1 MTARTSSHDRTSQVI
16 SPHVR
21 QFYIGGLWVDP
32 SSKATAEVINPATE
46 QAVAT
51 IALGNSAD
59 VDASVAAATAAF
71 VGYSQTSPAERVEL
85 LDRVIAVY
93 KTRLDDLAVAMRLE
107 MGAPALLARRAQA
120 PSGLGHLITARKVL
134 ESYDFETS
142 LAGATILRQPIGS
155 CALITPW
162 NWPMNQVVCKVAP
175 ALAAGCT
182 MVLKPSEISP
192 LSALILAEI
201 LDEAGVPPGVFN
213 LVNGT
218 GRGVGT
224 ALTSHP
230 DIDMVSFTG
239 STAAGI
245 AIAAAAAPT
254 IKRVAQELG
263 GKSASVVL
271 DDADLAEAVER
282 DTRSCFSNS
291 GQSCAAPTRLL
302 VPRDRMDEAAD
313 IAGRVAEQL
322 VVGDP
327 ALESTEIGPVVSAE
341 QFEGVQRMITAAI
354 ADGATLVAG
363 GPGRPDDLPVGFY
376 VRPTVFSHVTND
388 MDIARKEVFGPV
400 LVIIGYD
407 DDDDAVRIANDS
419 PYGLSGYVTGGYGHA
434 MQIARR
440 LRTGNV
446 YVNGAAP
453 NIATPFGG
461 YRQSGNGREWGIF
474 GLEEYLEVTSILAP
488 PDSDS
493 SR

>member
-1 MTARTSSHDRTSQVI
+1 MTVRTSLHGPASQMV

-21 QFYIGGLWVDP
+21 QFYINGRWVDP
-32 SSKATAEVINPATE
+32 ASETTAEVINPATE
-46 QAVAT
+46 QPVVT
-51 IALGNSAD
+51 IALGNSSD
-59 VDASVAAATAAF
+59 VDKAVAAANAAF
-71 VGYSQTSPAERVEL
+71 VGYSQTETTERVEL
-85 LDRVIAVY
+85 LDRIIAIY
-93 KTRLDDLAVAMRLE
+93 KTRMDDLAAAMRLE

-134 ESYDFETS
+134 QSYEFETS
-142 LAGATILRQPIGS
+142 LAGATILRHPIGT

-162 NWPMNQVVCKVAP
+162 NWPMNQVVSKVAP

-182 MVLKPSEISP
+182 MVLKPSEVSP

-213 LVNGT
+213 LVNGD
-218 GRGVGT
+218 GQGVGT
-224 ALTSHP
+224 ALSSHP

-239 STAAGI
+239 STAAGA
-245 AIAAAAAPT
+245 AIATAAATT

-302 VPRDRMDEAAD
+302 VPQDRMGEAAA

-327 ALESTEIGPVVSAE
+327 SLESTDIGPVASAQ
-341 QFEGVQRMITAAI
+341 QFARVQRMISSAV
-354 ADGATLVAG
+354 ADGAILVAG

-388 MDIARKEVFGPV
+388 MNIAREEVFGPV

-407 DDDDAVRIANDS
+407 DDDDAIRIANDS
-419 PYGLSGYVTGGYGHA
+419 PYGLSGYVTGEYGHA

-446 YVNGAAP
+446 HVNGAAP

-461 YRQSGNGREWGIF
+461 YRQSGNGREWGIY
-474 GLEEYLEVTSILAP
+474 GLDEYLEVTSILSP
-488 PDSDS
+488 PETIPSG
-493 SR
+493 